1 MANMFSQMF
10 TPTGPPRQR
19 MDQGGGEYT
28 GYIEDVYEGDD
39 SSPMFRVPQLGT
51 PTPLLNSPISNTGD
65 GDTFAADQ
73 EAIRR
78 RLLARMAESK
88 TQPGYGAGGAIMAPE
103 VKDPQL
109 PTDTIVTDTVT
120 AGPTSITDT
129 VVEATSG
136 NPREKKTLE
145 GLFSDSK
152 ELFDKG
158 AGFLGDEQMW
168 TDVYSSP
175 EFGLA
180 KGFGQVA
187 GNIGSDAADW
197 LGKFNLTPFEDEE
210 DLAPAYSWMGENP
223 GIAAGGAAALGGAG
237 IANRMLKARAVIP
250 GSNLD
255 TPDPKP
261 TVNADKGP
269 SRTSKV
275 RTAINTGGNNLFRQL
290 SGRGSPELETKIRE
304 TKLAAKNTGS
314 VLAKPGLDNKV
325 ARLVAERPAIAKTAR
340 AAVTSPRAWK
350 AYGVLALLGAAVGD
364 AKAEEIYNAAMQPGS
379 VSANAIN
386 TAGMILEGIPGLA
399 YAPDSPFDKGVD
411 PFAASVGSGGKRKG
425 EGISDIGWAVP
436 KPWEAQPY

>member
-1 MANMFSQMF
+1 MANLFSQMF

-39 SSPMFRVPQLGT
+39 SSPMFPAPQLGT
-51 PTPLLNSPISNTGD
+51 PTPLLKSPISNTGS
-65 GDTFAADQ
+65 GDTLAADQ

-78 RLLARMAESK
+78 RLLARMREGQA
-88 TQPGYGAGGAIMAPE
+88 QPGYGAGGAIMAPE
-103 VKDPQL
+103 VKNPKL

-145 GLFSDSK
+145 TFGRDAKS
-152 ELFDKG
+152 LFDET
-158 AGFLGDEQMW
+158 AGFLSDEDVW
-168 TDVYSSP
+168 TGIYDDDGTKLLMGAG
-175 EFGLA
+175 E
-180 KGFGQVA
+180 VA
-187 GNIGSDAADW
+187 GNVGRDAFDFISDWSSTKDMSP
-197 LGKFNLTPFEDEE
+197 GY
-210 DLAPAYSWMGENP
+210 DLVGDNPA
-223 GIAAGGAAALGGAG
+223 IAAGGAAALGSAG
-237 IANRMLKARAVIP
+237 IANRMLKGRVSAP
-250 GSNLD
+250 SGSNID

-261 TVNADKGP
+261 TANADKGP

-275 RTAINTGGNNLFRQL
+275 RASVDRGVRNLGRQIT
-290 SGRGSPELETKIRE
+290 GRGSPELEAKIGE

-314 VLAKPGLDNKV
+314 GLDNKV
-325 ARLVAERPAIAKTAR
+325 ARLVAERPAIARMAR
-340 AAVTSPRAWK
+340 SAVTSPRAWK

-364 AKAEEIYNAAMQPGS
+364 AKAAEIYDAAMQPGS
-379 VSANAIN
+379 ASANAIN

-411 PFAASVGSGGKRKG
+411 PFAASVGLGGKRKG